1 MNRNPSV
8 VPAGDIKA
16 FLTEE
21 ESLIRSAHFG
31 GAGGNEV
38 VQRRTALI
46 DRTLKDIYLPLT
58 ASTPMPV
65 LIAVGGYGR
74 GELNPFSDI
83 DILFLCRDEQEREQA
98 PRMLYAL
105 WDAGLD
111 IGYSVRTVNE
121 CVDLSRNDT
130 KIRSSLLESRLLA
143 GDPARYREYLKQ
155 MQAEVFY
162 RKPQSYITEKIAER
176 NATRLKYGGSIYLRE
191 PNIKESAGGLRDFH
205 SAGWLAF
212 TRFRVSYFP
221 ELVTQGVITS
231 GQFIAFLRARNF
243 LWRLR
248 NEIHYLSGRKNDQLT
263 FELQDS
269 AARDFNFRDSAH
281 LLAVERFMKVY

>member
-1 MNRNPSV
+1 V

-21 ESLIRSAHFG
+21 EALIRSAHFG

-46 DRTLKDIYLPLT
+46 DRTLKAIYLPLT
-58 ASTPMPV
+58 LSAPMPV

-83 DILFLCRDEQEREQA
+83 DILFLCRDEREREQA

-130 KIRSSLLESRLLA
+130 KIRSSLLESRLIA
-143 GDPARYREYLKQ
+143 GDPA
-155 MQAEVFY
+155 
-162 RKPQSYITEKIAER
+162 
-176 NATRLKYGGSIYLRE
+176 
-191 PNIKESAGGLRDFH
+191 
-205 SAGWLAF
+205 
-212 TRFRVSYFP
+212 
-221 ELVTQGVITS
+221 
-231 GQFIAFLRARNF
+231 
-243 LWRLR
+243 
-248 NEIHYLSGRKNDQLT
+248 
-263 FELQDS
+263 
-269 AARDFNFRDSAH
+269 
-281 LLAVERFMKVY
+281 